1 MKTEKTISL
10 RSRTLALAALSLPL
24 LTACSLGQMGNC
36 GAFCGGGK
44 VVRSEVGAP
53 PENPRLGKIFDLGG
67 VTKDGYWVWSRAT
80 IERIGELPGQPKLD
94 ARLFNPQVTEEQAR
108 GSNWFSI
115 TWGSNELDPKT
126 GFPLKTISP
135 ENPSPPPGLYRL
147 TSQVSFVDD
156 GSVNK
161 YLPFQG
167 QPRTTIISVEAGKT
181 TVLSYRTGVD
191 ATTSPITAWVD
202 VVQLP
207 SSEALP
213 RMYKHPNYL
222 VSPRMQV
229 AEPPGQAHG
238 DPAGR

>member
-1 MKTEKTISL
+1 MSSCYPKKKSVLPWLLVATSL
-10 RSRTLALAALSLPL
+10 WL
-24 LTACSLGQMGNC
+24 LQACSLGQMGNC
-36 GAFCGGGK
+36 GAFCGGGQ

-53 PENPRLGKIFDLGG
+53 PEDPRLGQIQGLGHP
-67 VTKDGYWVWSRAT
+67 KNKEHWIWSRRT

-94 ARLFNPQVTEEQAR
+94 ARLFNPQVTPEQAR
-108 GSNWFSI
+108 GSNWYTL
-115 TWGSNELDPKT
+115 TWGRGTIDPKT
-126 GFPLKTISP
+126 KLEQDIPTSAT
-135 ENPSPPPGLYRL
+135 SVPPGLYRL

-207 SSEALP
+207 SSEA
-213 RMYKHPNYL
+213 
-222 VSPRMQV
+222 
-229 AEPPGQAHG
+229 
-238 DPAGR
+238 